1 MTHPVWPVEL
11 PKPERGTWQSTPQD
25 ARLKR
30 RSDAGPTSYRRRFSS
45 ASRTV
50 SLSIV
55 VNRNGKERF
64 DRFFQRDT
72 KGGSLLFWMPDPTT
86 QGWALGTSDG
96 AALLTGDGARILMAR
111 RWLVTFGGNLPVET
125 VQGVEFRFSFSVEV
139 MP

>member
-1 MTHPVWPVEL
+1 MTHPTWPPEL
-11 PKPERGTWQSTPQD
+11 PKPERNTWQSTPQE

-30 RSDAGPTSYRRRFSS
+30 RSDAGPVSYRRRFSS

-55 VNRNGKERF
+55 VNRNGKELF
-64 DRFFQRDT
+64 DRFYQRDT

-86 QGWALGTSDG
+86 QGWSLGTSDG
-96 AALLTGDGARILMAR
+96 VPLLTSSGAPILMAR
-111 RWLVTFGGNLPVET
+111 RWLVTFGGALPVET
-125 VQGVEFRFSFSVEV
+125 IQGVEFRLSFSVEV